1 VGILRLS
8 SQRSSYR
15 AVVPAWRTAVG
26 CILTLSVAACGSS
39 PAPTAPAVPS
49 EVTINVTA
57 TGFKPKDTELAV
69 GGHARF
75 ENIDDRLHSIASN
88 PLISH
93 ADCPPINEVGV
104 LVPGQSKVTGAL
116 TEAKTCG
123 YHDTAS
129 EGSGQL
135 LMGTITVR

>member
-1 VGILRLS
+1 
-8 SQRSSYR
+8 
-15 AVVPAWRTAVG
+15 
-26 CILTLSVAACGSS
+26 LTLSVAACGGSSAAPTPPNPS
-39 PAPTAPAVPS
+39 PAVLS

-57 TGFKPKDTELAV
+57 TGFKPKDAELAV
-69 GGHARF
+69 GGRAKF

-88 PLISH
+88 PLTTH
-93 ADCPPINEVGV
+93 ADCRPINEVGV
-104 LVPGQSKVTGAL
+104 LVPGQSKMTGAL

-135 LMGTITVR
+135 LTGTITVR

>member
-1 VGILRLS
+1 LS
-8 SQRSSYR
+8 YP
-15 AVVPAWRTAVG
+15 AVVPYWRTAVG
-26 CILTLSVAACGSS
+26 CILTLTIAACGSVA
-39 PAPTAPAVPS
+39 APTAPVPSPALPS

-57 TGFKPKDTELAV
+57 TGFKPKDAELAV

-104 LVPGQSKVTGAL
+104 LVPGQSKLTGVL

-129 EGSGQL
+129 EGSGQV